1 MASPKPG
8 NAICSRVVPTS
19 SGAGRNWACETGAA
33 QAASPLNERHALAC
47 FSHQPLA
54 ATTLAMGGAL
64 PPAALGG
71 RAGDAPS
78 PPRTRDQE
86 RWHTAANE
94 NHPDSLPL
102 YAAPRKRRIASL
114 NAEAL
119 MSAMLVREPGVPKRP
134 KHADGHSGQA
144 CDFPGKVLRQSTVLS
159 RRRLPS
165 DIEPAV
171 PSFRSATSK
180 AQGCTITPRRSWRP
194 TLLRHNCDNDNNI
207 DDGRRKDKRKGMVPG
222 SNGLAAAATAAARS
236 DQNIPDPSCSPRV
249 CLVKLP
255 PCQDLAPGSRTT
267 CNGKH
272 LSWDRPGRMNTG
284 SCRKHFFPSVPSA
297 SRLRPTNGWLPVGPP
312 YEKEVFVA
320 GETNAVR
327 RRCYRAVS
335 RCDELIGER
344 DCVLLRSG
352 PRRKC
357 MPYVAKV
364 SALWEEPHTG
374 ELTMSLFWYY
384 RPEHTQAGRNAAQH
398 GENEIFAS
406 RHQDANSVACIE
418 DKCFVLT
425 YLEYCRFRAE
435 AMRRRTKAI
444 AGCGARNLVPPL
456 LAYSR
461 PAHRHLH
468 YGVSSS
474 LVFVC
479 RRVYDFR
486 LGRILKNPV

>member
-8 NAICSRVVPTS
+8 NAICPRVIPPS
-19 SGAGRNWACETGAA
+19 PGAGRDWACEAGAA
-33 QAASPLNERHALAC
+33 QAASPLSERHALAC
-47 FSHQPLA
+47 FSHQPLT
-54 ATTLAMGGAL
+54 ATALAMGGAL

-71 RAGDAPS
+71 HAGDAPS
-78 PPRTRDQE
+78 PPRTRDRE
-86 RWHTAANE
+86 RWRAAANE
-94 NHPDSLPL
+94 NRPDSLHVCT
-102 YAAPRKRRIASL
+102 APRKRRIASL

-119 MSAMLVREPGVPKRP
+119 MSAMLIREPGAPKRS
-134 KHADGHSGQA
+134 KHTYGDAGQP
-144 CDFPGKVLRQSTVLS
+144 CDAPGKVLRQRSAPC
-159 RRRLPS
+159 RREL
-165 DIEPAV
+165 AV
-171 PSFRSATSK
+171 PSLRSAASK
-180 AQGCTITPRRSWRP
+180 AQGCAVAPRRNWRP
-194 TLLRHNCDNDNNI
+194 TLIRRHCDDDDM
-207 DDGRRKDKRKGMVPG
+207 DDGRRKDKRKGMVPR
-222 SNGLAAAATAAARS
+222 SNGLPAASRGGGDIA
-236 DQNIPDPSCSPRV
+236 DPSCSPRV

-255 PCQDLAPGSRTT
+255 PCQGLAPASPNT

-272 LSWDRPGRMNTG
+272 LPWERPGRMNTG
-284 SCRKHFFPSVPSA
+284 SCRKHFFPYAPSA

-320 GETNAVR
+320 GETNAVQ
-327 RRCYRAVS
+327 RRCFRAVS
-335 RCDELIGER
+335 RRDELIGER

-435 AMRRRTKAI
+435 EMRRRTKAI

-461 PAHRHLH
+461 LAHQHLH
-468 YGVSSS
+468 HGVSSS